1 MTRND
6 NDSSYVLAI
15 DLGSGGPKVAL
26 VSDRGETLAS
36 TRRSIATHLIGEHGV
51 EQDPDEWWATIS
63 DAARELVSR
72 ELVRREQIVA
82 VACTSQW
89 SVTTPVDAAGQPL
102 SRAIHWMDGR
112 GAPYTK
118 AMTDGPIKI
127 SGYSVGQLIRWIRLT
142 GGVPTH
148 SGNDVLAH
156 ILFLKHERPDVYRRA
171 VALLEPMDYINL
183 RLTGRVAA
191 SQATIFPYLLTDN
204 RRNPGIV
211 YADSLIKAAGL
222 DRAKLPELLPVDAVL
237 GTVQDDV
244 AQDWGLSPQT
254 QVVMGMC
261 DTHAAVL
268 GSGAVADGEIHICI
282 GTSSWITC
290 HVPFKRTDLF
300 RYIAT
305 MPSAVSGK
313 NMVVCEVL
321 AAGKCVEMF
330 VNEWLRHETT
340 APADYATGDCYAE
353 FERLAASA
361 PPGCEGL
368 VFLPWLGGSGPPTSD
383 STARG
388 GFVNW
393 SLRTTRAHAA
403 RAVLEGIAYNLR
415 WALAAVERFV
425 GLKEAPLRFIG
436 GGAQSELWCQI
447 LADVLDR
454 PIVQVAEPSQAIA
467 RGTALAALLALERI
481 RFDELSSRV
490 PLAKTFQPN
499 AEHRQ
504 LHERVYREFVHLY
517 RANKPIFGRLNS
529 PTAV

>member
-6 NDSSYVLAI
+6 HETSYVLAL

-26 VSDRGETLAS
+26 VSERGEILAS
-36 TRRSIATHLIGEHGV
+36 TRRSTTTYLVGERGV
-51 EQDPDEWWATIS
+51 EQDPEEWWSTIS
-63 DAARELVSR
+63 DAAREILARQLVPR
-72 ELVRREQIVA
+72 ERIIA

-89 SVTTPVDAAGQPL
+89 SVTTPVDAEG
-102 SRAIHWMDGR
+102 RALMRAVHWMDGR

-118 AMTDGPIKI
+118 AMTDGLVKI
-127 SGYSVGQLIRWIRLT
+127 SGYSLPTLVRWIRNT

-156 ILFLKHERPDVYRRA
+156 LLFIKHECPDVYRQA
-171 VALLEPMDYINL
+171 EALLEPMDYINL
-183 RLTGRVAA
+183 RLTGRTAA
-191 SQATIFPYLLTDN
+191 SHATIFPYLLTDN

-222 DRAKLPELLPVDAVL
+222 DRAKLPELLPVDTIL
-237 GTVQDDV
+237 GTVLPAV

-261 DTHAAVL
+261 DTHAAAL
-268 GSGAVADGEIHICI
+268 GSGAVADGEVHVCI

-305 MPSAVSGK
+305 MPSALKGK

-321 AAGKCVEMF
+321 AAGKCVELF
-330 VNEWLRHETT
+330 VKEWFADHFT
-340 APADYATGDCYAE
+340 AVGGDRYAE
-353 FERLAASA
+353 FERLASSA

-388 GFVNW
+388 GFMNW
-393 SLRTTRAHAA
+393 SLRTTRAQAA

-415 WALAAVERFV
+415 WALEAVERFI
-425 GLKEAPLRFIG
+425 GKRQPQLRFIG
-436 GGAQSELWCQI
+436 GGAQSALWCQI

-454 PIVQVAEPSQAIA
+454 PIVQVAEPNQSIA
-467 RGTALAALLALERI
+467 RGAALSAFVALGKLRVE
-481 RFDELSSRV
+481 ELSQRV
-490 PLAKTFQPN
+490 ALGHTYRPDARRRDLY
-499 AEHRQ
+499 
-504 LHERVYREFVHLY
+504 ERVFREFQKFYH
-517 RANKPIFGRLNS
+517 ANKPIFGRLNT
-529 PTAV
+529 PPAE

>member
-6 NDSSYVLAI
+6 HETSCVLAI

-26 VSDRGETLAS
+26 VSDRGELIAC
-36 TRRSIATHLIGEHGV
+36 TRRSTTTYLIGEHGV
-51 EQDPDEWWATIS
+51 EQDPEEWWSTIS
-63 DAARELVSR
+63 DGARELLSR
-72 ELVRREQIVA
+72 RLVPVEKILA

-89 SVTTPVDAAGQPL
+89 SVTTPVDAHGKAL
-102 SRAIHWMDGR
+102 MRAVHWMDGR

-118 AMTDGPIKI
+118 AMTDGLVKI
-127 SGYSVGQLIRWIRLT
+127 SGYSLPSLLRWIRYT

-156 ILFLKHERPDVYRRA
+156 LLFIKHERPDVYRQA
-171 VALLEPMDYINL
+171 AALVEPMDYINL
-183 RLTGRVAA
+183 RLTGRTAA

-211 YADSLIKAAGL
+211 YADSLIQTAGL
-222 DRAKLPELLPVDAVL
+222 DRAKLPELLPVDTVL
-237 GTVQDDV
+237 GTVLPDV
-244 AQDWGLSPQT
+244 AREWGLLPQT

-268 GSGAVADGEIHICI
+268 GSGAVADGEVHICI

-330 VNEWLRHETT
+330 VDQWLDGQT
-340 APADYATGDCYAE
+340 AGDGDRYAE

-368 VFLPWLGGSGPPTSD
+368 IFLPWLGGSGPPTSD

-388 GFVNW
+388 GFMNW

-415 WALAAVERFV
+415 WALEAVERFI
-425 GLKEAPLRFIG
+425 GRKQAHLRFIG

-454 PIVQVAEPSQAIA
+454 PIVQVAEPNQAIA
-467 RGTALAALLALERI
+467 RGTALAALLALKQL

-490 PLAKTFQPN
+490 ALAETFQPN
-499 AEHRQ
+499 GAHRG
-504 LHERVYREFVHLY
+504 LHERVYREFVNFY
-517 RANKPIFGRLNS
+517 QANKPIFGRLNTS
-529 PTAV
+529 PVE